1 MARTWHFHVNLRI
14 AELSLQ
20 EEVRNIFKEILN
32 TANDRLPI
40 CGLKQ
45 SSFSYD
51 LPQDGIAQISGYLH
65 VNKKAKLTEAAV
77 RTWMFDDRIIG
88 DIVWT
93 PIRPGNHGDWKQD
106 SLIRNIFAACERR
119 DCGTDT
125 GTRRLEDWVGKS
137 SDEIDRGGRPR
148 YAGADAAGADI
159 RPAAAAAEIFLPVA
173 AALPARPPP
182 VAVAAAEIRPPAAAA
197 DIRPATAGAYAAGAD
212 IRPAAAAAERRKV
225 P

>member
-20 EEVRNIFKEILN
+20 EEVRDIFKEILN

-148 YAGADAAGADI
+148 HLLPDRGQAGDGGSDADSGGSDADSGGCLS
-159 RPAAAAAEIFLPVA
+159 FVTV
-173 AALPARPPP
+173 PPP
-182 VAVAAAEIRPPAAAA
+182 KLLASEPEEGEKIQSSPRHPTNLHEET
-197 DIRPATAGAYAAGAD
+197 IH
-212 IRPAAAAAERRKV
+212 
-225 P
+225 